1 VRDPT
6 VLELTDECSE
16 QTHAIRLS
24 GNQIVRILWIPHAP
38 LGFGRSRAEH
48 LMEILAKRHEIYTLS
63 FNVHG
68 GWGSLR
74 YLSDLLRCRPRQ
86 NPAGYEEIPL
96 ARMPKAEWLN
106 TLFLNRAIIREARR
120 RRCDVVVLSPNP
132 YLIGYV
138 NFARLRRHVPVVCDY
153 VDDGAWSDEDDKG
166 RARGE
171 GGRRAVRR
179 RRAMA
184 RAWPGYAR
192 SYVESSDAVIC
203 VSRLLT
209 QQARAVNAFS
219 FFIPNGVDLARFK
232 AYRATQT
239 VSECKLALGIDRDA
253 FVISIIGMTCSSRLY
268 FVDAAIAL
276 ARSGRKVVL
285 LLVGPSPLLPEILR
299 RAQGAEHI
307 VRIEGMVPYEEIMK
321 YFMASDVG
329 LYAVNDEPYYHR
341 ASPLKIFEY
350 AAMGKQVVVAPWLDE
365 VARNLLPNVSF
376 CEPDAESLTKHISI
390 LADNRSPYLE
400 PNLSSYDW
408 TVLAAQ
414 VEGVL
419 AQVIARRDKK
429 AHAISHYPKGEAELS
444 RSQ

>member
-1 VRDPT
+1 M
-6 VLELTDECSE
+6 
-16 QTHAIRLS
+16 
-24 GNQIVRILWIPHAP
+24 RILWIPHAP

-48 LMEILAKRHEIYTLS
+48 LMEILAKRHEVYALS
-63 FNVHG
+63 FNVYR
-68 GWGSLR
+68 GWESLR
-74 YLSDLLRCRPRQ
+74 YLSDLFQYRPRQ
-86 NPAGYEEIPL
+86 HPAGYEEIPL
-96 ARMPKAEWLN
+96 TRMPKLEWLN
-106 TLFLNRAIIREARR
+106 TLLLNRAIIREARR

-138 NFARLRRHVPVVCDY
+138 NFARLRRYIPIVCDY
-153 VDDGAWSDEDDKG
+153 VDDGAWSEPGEKG
-166 RARGE
+166 RAGGE
-171 GGRRAVRR
+171 GRGRAVRR
-179 RRAMA
+179 RRATA

-192 SYVESSDAVIC
+192 CYVESSDAVIC

-209 QQARAVNAFS
+209 QQARAVNAFC
-219 FFIPNGVDLARFK
+219 FFIPNGVDLARFR
-232 AYRATQT
+232 AYRAAQT
-239 VSECKLALGIDRDA
+239 VRECKLALGIDPDV

-285 LLVGPSPLLPEILR
+285 LLVGPSPLLPEIMR
-299 RAQGAEHI
+299 RAQGAEHV
-307 VRIEGMVPYEEIMK
+307 VRIEGMVPYEEIMR
-321 YFMASDVG
+321 YFMATDVG

-350 AAMGKQVVVAPWLDE
+350 AAMGKRVVVAPWLDE

-376 CEPDAESLTKHISI
+376 CEPDAESLAKHISF
-390 LADNRSPYLE
+390 LANNAPACFE

-414 VEGVL
+414 VEDVL

-429 AHAISHYPKGEAELS
+429 ASAIAHYPKVEAELS
-444 RSQ
+444 RSP